1 MKKIAIFAS
10 GNGSNA
16 ERITQY
22 FSEKKVAN
30 VCLILTNNQN
40 AGVLERAKK
49 LNVPAVVFNR
59 NDFSNT
65 NKINDLL
72 VANKIDLVVLAGFLW
87 LVPLNILQT
96 FHNRIVNIH
105 PALLPKYGGKGMY
118 GARVHEAIIEAGDK
132 QSGITIHYVNE
143 KYDEGQ
149 VIFQASVDIDS
160 TDSPDSL
167 AAKIHELE
175 YAHFPVVIEEVVKS
189 WQT

>member
-49 LNVPAVVFNR
+49 LNVLAVVFNR

-87 LVPLNILQT
+87 MVPLNILQT

-132 QSGITIHYVNE
+132 QSGITIHYVNK

-149 VIFQASVDIDS
+149 IIFQALVDIDS
-160 TDSPDSL
+160 ADTPDSL

-175 YAHFPVVIEEVVKS
+175 YTHFPMVIEEVIRKI
-189 WQT
+189 

>member
-22 FSEKKVAN
+22 FSEKKVAD

>member
-16 ERITQY
+16 ERIFNY
-22 FSEKKVAN
+22 FAQKKSAE
-30 VCLILTNNQN
+30 VCLILSNNPN
-40 AGVLERAKK
+40 AGVLQRAER

-59 NDFSNT
+59 SDFSHT

-72 VANKIDLVVLAGFLW
+72 IANKIDLVVLAGFLW

-96 FHNRIVNIH
+96 FHNKIVNIH

-118 GARVHEAIIEAGDK
+118 GMRVHEAIIESGDK
-132 QSGITIHYVNE
+132 HSGITIHYVNE

-149 VIFQASVDIDS
+149 IIFQADVAIESED
-160 TDSPDSL
+160 TPDSL
-167 AAKIHELE
+167 AAKIHILE
-175 YAHFPVVIEEVVKS
+175 HAHFPVVIEGVLKDMK
-189 WQT
+189 T